1 MEKRRDEWLKWV
13 LLLVLALIWGS
24 SFILMKR
31 GLFHEGRPV
40 LNAWQMAS
48 ARLAIAWLTLSPL
61 LLIHAPL
68 LRKHWLPLVGTGVL
82 GNGIPAFLFAAAQT
96 HIDSALSGMLNSLT
110 PLFTLLVGVLFF
122 GHRLRLIHIIG
133 ILTGLVGAAGLIAWK
148 KADDLPTWN
157 IYALLPVIGT
167 ALYGCSANIV
177 KRHLHM
183 LPAAATACL
192 ALTFVGPFG
201 LMGTFATD
209 LPTTLETDPNGW
221 RSLGF
226 VALLALFGSAISLVL
241 WNALL
246 KRTSAVWASSVTYLM
261 PVVAIGWGVLDGEPF
276 TAGQMA
282 MVALVLCGVW
292 LVTRA
297 ERMTDL

>member
-1 MEKRRDEWLKWV
+1 MEQRRDEWLKWA
-13 LLLVLALIWGS
+13 LLLVLALVWGS

-31 GLFHEGRPV
+31 GLFHEGKPV
-40 LNAWQMAS
+40 LDPWQMAS
-48 ARLAIAWLTLSPL
+48 ARLAIAWLALSPL
-61 LLIHAPL
+61 LFFHAPL

-110 PLFTLLVGVLFF
+110 PLFTLMVGVIFF
-122 GHRLRLIHIIG
+122 GHRLRWIHVIG
-133 ILTGLVGAAGLIAWK
+133 ILVGLVGAAGLIVWK
-148 KADDLPTWN
+148 KSDGLPPWN
-157 IYALLPVIGT
+157 IYALLPVIAT

-192 ALTFVGPFG
+192 ALTFVGPLG

-209 LPTTLETDPNGW
+209 LPTTLETDPNAW
-221 RSLGF
+221 HSLGF
-226 VALLALFGSAISLVL
+226 VALLAIFGSAISLVL

-261 PVVAIGWGVLDGEPF
+261 PVVAIGWGVLDGESL
-276 TAGQMA
+276 TAGQFGMI
-282 MVALVLCGVW
+282 ALVLCGVW
-292 LVTRA
+292 LVNRA